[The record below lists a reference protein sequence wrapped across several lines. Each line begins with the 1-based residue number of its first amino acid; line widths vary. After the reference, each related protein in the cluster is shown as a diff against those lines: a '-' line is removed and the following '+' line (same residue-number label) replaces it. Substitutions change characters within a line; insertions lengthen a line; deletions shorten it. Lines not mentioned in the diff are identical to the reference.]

1 MGNVF
6 LFKFMWIN
14 HPALPTR
21 GLYLQ
26 NSVAVWFERKD
37 GVDFTMIQLSL
48 ENNLKN
54 VVQVWL
60 SKGVQKVSL
69 FFMEQDT
76 EEQFLLQVQQ
86 KSGSKKLRWF

>member
-1 MGNVF
+1 
-6 LFKFMWIN
+6 
-14 HPALPTR
+14 
-21 GLYLQ
+21 
-26 NSVAVWFERKD
+26 
-37 GVDFTMIQLSL
+37 MIQLSL